1 VASVTLALKIAAV
14 VIVALVLIVAA
25 LRFRKLR
32 RDETREIAKPLE
44 RRLVAPPPSPYAPS
58 KGFRLLDAAGEPLIR
73 PPVERPRLDPE
84 RRYVF
89 NDSPLSDEE
98 FAPSRVR
105 HNNDWFLSR
114 SSHRSTGSI
123 VTRRVGV
130 AILTILIVAA
140 LVAYYSSHHSKAI
153 PKGSA
158 TFTTTTLATTAATT
172 TTTVAV
178 FPPSFVATSTSGED
192 AIYSVPASKY
202 RVMVTGSLGATWVV
216 YNMGPSNTLE
226 WQGTVTRGR
235 NELLT
240 MTGNS
245 RITIGSPSNATV
257 SVDGRPVT
265 FPTPRPSTLILVF
278 NAAGASS
285 TS

>member
-1 VASVTLALKIAAV
+1 MTLALTIAAV
-14 VIVALVLIVAA
+14 VIVVLVLSVAA

-32 RDETREIAKPLE
+32 RDETREFSEPLE

-58 KGFRLLDAAGEPLIR
+58 KGFRLIDAAGEPVSR

-89 NDSPLSDEE
+89 NDSPSGGDE
-98 FAPSRVR
+98 FAASRVR
-105 HNNDWFLSR
+105 HNNDWFLTR
-114 SSHRSTGSI
+114 SSHRSTLSI
-123 VTRRVGV
+123 VSRRVGV
-130 AILTILIVAA
+130 VVLAILIVTA
-140 LVAYYSSHHSKAI
+140 LVAYYTSHHSKQI

-158 TFTTTTLATTAATT
+158 TYPTTTLGTTATT
-172 TTTVAV
+172 TTIV
-178 FPPSFVATSTSGED
+178 FPPSFLATSTSGED
-192 AIYSVPASKY
+192 AIYSVPVSKY
-202 RVMVTGSLGATWVV
+202 RVTVTGALGATWAV
-216 YNMGPSNTLE
+216 YNMGPTNTLE
-226 WQGTVTRGR
+226 WQGTVALGH

-265 FPTPRPSTLILVF
+265 FPTPRPATLILVF
-278 NAAGASS
+278 NAARTS
-285 TS
+285 TTK